1 MWWTQNYRIPI
12 EFVCNL
18 FFGTF
23 LSIPS
28 SSSYLSDTHNQ
39 PYKYT
44 QTPRFA
50 QAQNSVNTREFWT
63 TSNNGKDFMFNYV
76 ATVLTRTCCFYI
88 SYNQNM
94 SLLHI
99 TINHTVIS
107 VSYMDSKKIS
117 KSPAP
122 WNNLTI
128 QSLGFLMGFKKISKS
143 PGPME
148 QLSIQSLGLLIGFQ
162 EDISISISSSI
173 SISVKVS

>member
-1 MWWTQNYRIPI
+1 M
-12 EFVCNL
+12 L
-18 FFGTF
+18 
-23 LSIPS
+23 
-28 SSSYLSDTHNQ
+28 
-39 PYKYT
+39 
-44 QTPRFA
+44 
-50 QAQNSVNTREFWT
+50 NSVAR
-63 TSNNGKDFMFNYV
+63 
-76 ATVLTRTCCFYI
+76 VLARTCCFYI

-173 SISVKVS
+173 SISVKYNNNNNHHPHPCHRHRPRSNTLTTTPETRRTRGMYFIYS